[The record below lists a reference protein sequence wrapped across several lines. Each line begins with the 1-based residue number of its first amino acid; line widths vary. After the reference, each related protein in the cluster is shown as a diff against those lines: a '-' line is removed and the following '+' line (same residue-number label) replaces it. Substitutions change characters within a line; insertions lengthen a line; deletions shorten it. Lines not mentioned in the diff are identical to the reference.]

1 MIPSVIGHPV
11 PLLLA
16 PQEVKAITVTSVI
29 NDSKIIFFIFG
40 DFADLLNQL
49 KNKDTKL
56 ALTTFE
62 PCFFIIKILTCL
74 KYFINQFVTKK

>member
-29 NDSKIIFFIFG
+29 NDNKIIFFIFG
-40 DFADLLNQL
+40 DFADLF
-49 KNKDTKL
+49 K
-56 ALTTFE
+56 
-62 PCFFIIKILTCL
+62 PIK
-74 KYFINQFVTKK
+74 K

>member
-40 DFADLLNQL
+40 DFADLF
-49 KNKDTKL
+49 K
-56 ALTTFE
+56 
-62 PCFFIIKILTCL
+62 PIK
-74 KYFINQFVTKK
+74 K